1 MNNIEV
7 VNLLK
12 EGFKDLG
19 EKLKTQGQTLSS
31 HGESLKKISD
41 QQDQLGEEVKLVK
54 DDLTNQK
61 ANVDQNTLQIHKTQ
75 EGLSDLQEQINGLAS
90 NQQDLRRREG
100 RR

>member
-61 ANVDQNTLQIHKTQ
+61 ANVDQNTLFFLLKQKNT
-75 EGLSDLQEQINGLAS
+75 LQYISKIISVNLVLFPNYLQL
-90 NQQDLRRREG
+90 LH
-100 RR
+100 